1 MVFTADRDRA
11 GALRR
16 SILRRR
22 ADGSGE
28 PQVLPAP
35 PGSSVCDWSRDG
47 KYLFYELPN
56 PDTGQDL
63 WYLESSEDGNGWEPR
78 LFLQTAFA
86 EVGAQL
92 SPDGRYVAYVSDES
106 GQPEIYVRPF
116 PKGEGKTT
124 VSTNGGTQPRWSGD
138 GKELFYAEGST
149 LVAVSVS
156 TAPELSVGSATRLFE
171 QPTLVGGRY
180 RYDVSE
186 DGQQFV
192 FAEPVGEV
200 KEPSIQVVQNWYEEF
215 RDRDQD

>member
-1 MVFTADRDRA
+1 M
-11 GALRR
+11 
-16 SILRRR
+16 
-22 ADGSGE
+22 
-28 PQVLPAP
+28 
-35 PGSSVCDWSRDG
+35 
-47 KYLFYELPN
+47 
-56 PDTGQDL
+56 
-63 WYLESSEDGNGWEPR
+63 
-78 LFLQTAFA
+78 FLQTPFA
-86 EVGAQL
+86 ESAAQL

-124 VSTNGGTQPRWSGD
+124 VSTNGGRQPRWSRD

-171 QPTLVGGRY
+171 QPTLAGGPEDLY
-180 RYDVSE
+180 PQYDVSQ

-192 FAEPVGEV
+192 FAQPVGEA
-200 KEPSIQVVQNWYEEF
+200 KEPLIQVVQNWYEEF